1 MPSPASPPT
10 PPASPPFLGECRQG
24 SSYYCV
30 GVGGCGWVWVGGWV
44 DGCVCRLQV
53 LEAGGG
59 GEREREKERERE
71 ILNTLT
77 TF

>member
-1 MPSPASPPT
+1 M
-10 PPASPPFLGECRQG
+10 G
-24 SSYYCV
+24 
-30 GVGGCGWVWVGGWV
+30 VGGWV

-53 LEAGGG
+53 LEAGGGG